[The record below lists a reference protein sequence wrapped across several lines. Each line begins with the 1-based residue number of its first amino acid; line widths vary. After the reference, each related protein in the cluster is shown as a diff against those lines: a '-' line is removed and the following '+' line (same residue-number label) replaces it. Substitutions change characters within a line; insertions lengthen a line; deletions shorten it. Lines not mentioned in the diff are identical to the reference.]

1 MVRIAADYGMHV
13 AAHSH
18 GSEGMKRAV
27 LAGVRSIEHGTF
39 MTDEIMALMK
49 EHGTYY
55 VPTISAGRFVA
66 DKSAETGYFPD
77 VVRPKAARVGPQIQ
91 DTFARA
97 YRAGVKIVSPHG
109 SNALEFVYMVEGGMP
124 ALQAIQAATVTTAE
138 LLGVRDELG
147 SIVPGKLADIIA
159 VDGDPLEDIAVL
171 QSVSFV
177 MKDGQVF
184 KQP

>member
-1 MVRIAADYGMHV
+1 MTPKPTDPKV
-13 AAHSH
+13 AAI
-18 GSEGMKRAV
+18 
-27 LAGVRSIEHGTF
+27 L
-39 MTDEIMALMK
+39 K
-49 EHGTYY
+49 ELTRFDT
-55 VPTISAGRFVA
+55 PTVC
-66 DKSAETGYFPD
+66 
-77 VVRPKAARVGPQIQ
+77 
-91 DTFARA
+91 
-97 YRAGVKIVSPHG
+97 
-109 SNALEFVYMVEGGMP
+109 NALEFVYMVEGGMP
-124 ALQAIQAATVTTAE
+124 AMEAIQAATVTTAE

>member
-1 MVRIAADYGMHV
+1 M
-13 AAHSH
+13 
-18 GSEGMKRAV
+18 E
-27 LAGVRSIEHGTF
+27 
-39 MTDEIMALMK
+39 
-49 EHGTYY
+49 
-55 VPTISAGRFVA
+55 
-66 DKSAETGYFPD
+66 
-77 VVRPKAARVGPQIQ
+77 
-91 DTFARA
+91 
-97 YRAGVKIVSPHG
+97 
-109 SNALEFVYMVEGGMP
+109 
-124 ALQAIQAATVTTAE
+124 AIQAATVTTAE

>member
-1 MVRIAADYGMHV
+1 M
-13 AAHSH
+13 
-18 GSEGMKRAV
+18 
-27 LAGVRSIEHGTF
+27 
-39 MTDEIMALMK
+39 
-49 EHGTYY
+49 
-55 VPTISAGRFVA
+55 A

-97 YRAGVKIVSPHG
+97 YRAGVKIAFGTDCGVSPHG

-124 ALQAIQAATVTTAE
+124 AMEAIQAATVTTAE